1 MRCRCAALCCAALQV
16 ALAITKHGEGT
27 VAVSGTVFA
36 DAMYDGDLMAAAG
49 VKTQIGRESRE

>member
-27 VAVSGTVFA
+27 VANRANNRQAMKLNDRSVFFSS
-36 DAMYDGDLMAAAG
+36 
-49 VKTQIGRESRE
+49 K